1 MTPAALTIQLDVQ
14 VSDGGLQT
22 LSVSHS
28 SPLILI
34 SLLGGACWWEVE
46 TGETS

>member
-1 MTPAALTIQLDVQ
+1 MTPAALTIQFDAQ

-22 LSVSHS
+22 LSHS

-46 TGETS
+46 TEETS

>member
-1 MTPAALTIQLDVQ
+1 MTPAALTIQLVVQ
-14 VSDGGLQT
+14 VNDGGLQT

-46 TGETS
+46 TS